1 MFSSDFF
8 IITIIINIDMFSRGG
23 QGIQLKNDDTFKFTR
38 NTHKQ
43 EIHTNTLTNWPKE
56 NGRKEKKKAKNS
68 ENF

>member
-1 MFSSDFF
+1 
-8 IITIIINIDMFSRGG
+8 MFSRGG
-23 QGIQLKNDDTFKFTR
+23 QGIQLKNDDTFKFTQ